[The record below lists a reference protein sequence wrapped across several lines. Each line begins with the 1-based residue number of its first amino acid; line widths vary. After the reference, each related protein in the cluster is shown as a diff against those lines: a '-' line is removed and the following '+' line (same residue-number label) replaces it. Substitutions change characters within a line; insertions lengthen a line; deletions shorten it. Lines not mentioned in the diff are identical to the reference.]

1 MFRACLTSLTR
12 GSSGANSG
20 ESGGGEDTPAQP
32 SPYTRRALNEQLRQ
46 AAEAGDTNTVAHVL
60 AHGANPRM
68 RCSRAGLTVLHYAVF
83 GNHVAV
89 AQTLLAWC
97 LRADS
102 ADGRSFDIVNA
113 RDAVRFL
120 RQRTVVGLTTR
131 TLVVVRVHS
140 GGARRRCT
148 LLRGRATKPWFVSS
162 CDTAG
167 RSTYRTK
174 CVASSVLVMQ
184 PLRTVTHSVLYG
196 T

>member
-97 LRADS
+97 LRADT
-102 ADGRSFDIVNA
+102 ADGRSFDIANA

-120 RQRTVVGLTTR
+120 RQRTVVGSPQGPLSWCVYT
-131 TLVVVRVHS
+131 VVGQDAAALCCV
-140 GGARRRCT
+140 
-148 LLRGRATKPWFVSS
+148 
-162 CDTAG
+162 AG
-167 RSTYRTK
+167 RRNHG
-174 CVASSVLVMQ
+174 SS
-184 PLRTVTHSVLYG
+184 PPATRREDRHTGPSAWRAACLYCSRSAL
-196 T
+196 